1 MSFMGNIKGINKY
14 PEARAKVSLLISR
27 SKVQALDAVRTG
39 SKDDFKEGNDYIRFF
54 FSLVKC
60 CIEKEA
66 AITGGTSSSLSSTA
80 SAPSSLPLT
89 SPSSSHIIDLQS
101 ALATAPATATA
112 ITANIATVVTT
123 DTTANTAAISDTD
136 IPTIDLNAI
145 NLSNISD
152 KDCLCDNDLG
162 SPISI
167 LQIYNG
173 LLQEIQNRVLD

>member
-1 MSFMGNIKGINKY
+1 MTVILLDNRISKKEKESIKVAAEI
-14 PEARAKVSLLISR
+14 
-27 SKVQALDAVRTG
+27 QDA
-39 SKDDFKEGNDYIRFF
+39 FKEGKDYIRLFY
-54 FSLVKC
+54 SLVKSC
-60 CIEKEA
+60 TEKEL
-66 AITGGTSSSLSSTA
+66 AIIGGSSSSSLSS
-80 SAPSSLPLT
+80 PSSAAFLPLT
-89 SPSSSHIIDLQS
+89 SPSSSHVIDLQS

-112 ITANIATVVTT
+112 ITADIATVVTT

-136 IPTIDLNAI
+136 TPTIDLNAI